1 MKQKIKTIS
10 TGFSIL
16 GGGNTDNVA
25 DEIQKAIKELNAKG
39 FTAVGMLPLSFTSPI
54 QYADEEP
61 IFVLTEV
68 AILYNE

>member
-16 GGGNTDNVA
+16 GVGNTDNVA

-39 FTAVGMLPLSFTSPI
+39 FTVVGILSLSFTSPI
-54 QYADEEP
+54 QYADEES
-61 IFVLTEV
+61 IFVVTEV
-68 AILYNE
+68 AILYNK